1 MNVRLNG
8 ELYEDYK
15 KRREAA
21 HKAEKAY
28 LRGRRVK
35 HTRKEARS
43 MVREMVQ
50 GKRNNPPLPLPSG
63 ELHTP
68 IPSF

>member
-8 ELYEDYK
+8 ETYEDYK

-21 HKAEKAY
+21 HKAEKAC

-35 HTRKEARS
+35 HTQKELRAIIG
-43 MVREMVQ
+43 EITH
-50 GKRNNPPLPLPSG
+50 PLPLPRG
-63 ELHTP
+63 E
-68 IPSF
+68 